1 MPTLRTL
8 RTKVLKLSQAEL
20 AKIVGL
26 DQSRIARW
34 ENGTLAPSLPHLA
47 VIRRYAKKHVPGWRD
62 EFFFELPKRGNI
74 EHAETS
80 EA

>member
-1 MPTLRTL
+1 MPTLKTL

-20 AKIVGL
+20 ASIVGL

-34 ENGTLAPSLPHLA
+34 ENGTLSPNLTQLA
-47 VIRRYAKKHVPGWRD
+47 VIRKYAKKHVPGWRD
-62 EFFFELPKRGNI
+62 EYFFENPRGTI
-74 EHAETS
+74 DATQS